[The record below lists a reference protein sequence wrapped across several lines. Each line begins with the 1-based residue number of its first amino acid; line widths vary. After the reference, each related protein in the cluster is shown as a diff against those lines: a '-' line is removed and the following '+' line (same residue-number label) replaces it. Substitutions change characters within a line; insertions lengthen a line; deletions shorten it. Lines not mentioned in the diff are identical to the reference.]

1 MSDAGQKLCRI
12 WGRSFVVKATLPYA
26 VRGVCVILNCCLGK
40 IMFTLRAVQQR
51 SAACFEGLLIML
63 LSLSFVST
71 VLRIIKVEAR

>member
-1 MSDAGQKLCRI
+1 
-12 WGRSFVVKATLPYA
+12 
-26 VRGVCVILNCCLGK
+26 
-40 IMFTLRAVQQR
+40 MFTLRAVQQR